1 VSIGNKYKLR
11 DGGVFKVET
20 ICESAVERNNE
31 PDEAERERSERRPR
45 WPWFIAMGC
54 LLVVLLAI
62 VFPRLAPRPTDP
74 ALSTNP
80 LSKASISGDGTGF
93 ARSAKNP
100 ERKRSAEEVVADK
113 VSQFARDRRRIA
125 HAMAKRFKVDIP
137 PEVDQFFE
145 AVGAGRWSEHNALFE
160 RIKQLRDS
168 GQYEGLRTLF
178 GPILEAQLVAECA
191 HGWPAQKLLDY
202 GQSILGSL
210 QPGMVYVGGTDPGRG
225 IPTLLNETSE
235 GERHIVI
242 TQNGLADASY
252 LQYVNFLYGDQLAS
266 LTPDETQRAFSDYL
280 ADAQKRLLH
289 DQQFPDESKQVM
301 PGEEIQLVD
310 GANPGDAKRVQV
322 SGQVAV
328 MAINE
333 RLLQAIMDKNPDLSF
348 ALEESFPLHST
359 YATATPLGP
368 IMELRAQGGETAFTP
383 ELATQVLDYWQSMT
397 QQIVSDP
404 EAPPGSDP
412 RRTYSH
418 MAWSEGNLL
427 SDHNFTDQAEQ
438 AYRLAM
444 QLEPSNPEA
453 VNALS
458 ELLAKSGR
466 MDEARQLVDQFQRSY
481 PDQHLA
487 PVPWVFIA
495 PQPTTHQ

>member
-1 VSIGNKYKLR
+1 MGK
-11 DGGVFKVET
+11 
-20 ICESAVERNNE
+20 
-31 PDEAERERSERRPR
+31 EAEPAETAEPGSGRQFNWSR
-45 WPWFIAMGC
+45 FVAVAC
-54 LLVVLLAI
+54 LIVVLLAI
-62 VFPRLAPRPTDP
+62 VFPRHPTRSKIP
-74 ALSTNP
+74 MTGINASPNVIIASKGAAVSGLVKNP
-80 LSKASISGDGTGF
+80 QP
-93 ARSAKNP
+93 ARSP
-100 ERKRSAEEVVADK
+100 EEIVADK
-113 VSQFARDRRRIA
+113 VGQFARDRRRIA
-125 HAMAKRFKVDIP
+125 HAMAKRFKVGVP
-137 PEVDQFFE
+137 PEVDRFFD
-145 AVGAGRWSEHNALFE
+145 AVGAGRWTEHNALFE
-160 RIKQLRDS
+160 KIKELRDN
-168 GQYEGLRTLF
+168 GQNDGLRNLF
-178 GPILEAQLVAECA
+178 APILEAQLVAECA

-202 GQSILGSL
+202 GNSILGSL

-242 TQNGLADASY
+242 TQNGLADATY
-252 LQYVNFLYGDQLAS
+252 LQYVSFLYGDQLAT
-266 LTPDETQRAFSDYL
+266 LTSDETQRAFSDYL

-289 DQQFPDESKQVM
+289 DQQFPDEPKQVR
-301 PGEEIQLVD
+301 PSEDIQFID
-310 GANPGDAKRVQV
+310 GAAPGNSSTGDKRVQV

-348 ALEESFPLHST
+348 ALEESFPLRST
-359 YATATPLGP
+359 YADALPLGP
-368 IMELRAQGGETAFTP
+368 IMQLRARNGQEAFTA
-383 ELATQVLDYWQSMT
+383 EVADQTVDYWQTMT
-397 QQIVSDP
+397 QQIAADP
-404 EAPPGSDP
+404 DAPVGSDP
-412 RRTYSH
+412 RKTYSH

-427 SDHNFTDQAEQ
+427 ADRSYTDQAEQ

-466 MDEARQLVDQFQRSY
+466 VDEARKLVEQFQRSY

-495 PQPTTHQ
+495 PQPATHP

>member
-1 VSIGNKYKLR
+1 MQTDIEPPEAGR
-11 DGGVFKVET
+11 
-20 ICESAVERNNE
+20 ARPER
-31 PDEAERERSERRPR
+31 PLR
-45 WPWFIAMGC
+45 WPWFITTGC
-54 LLVVLLAI
+54 LLVILLAI
-62 VFPRLAPRPTDP
+62 VFPRLATRPTNP
-74 ALSTNP
+74 APSTNP
-80 LSKASISGDGTGF
+80 LSKASIAGDG
-93 ARSAKNP
+93 ARFSQSARNP
-100 ERKRSAEEVVADK
+100 QRTPSAEEIVADK
-113 VSQFARDRRRIA
+113 VGQFARDRRRIA
-125 HAMAKRFKVDIP
+125 HAMSKRFKVDVP

-145 AVGAGRWSEHNALFE
+145 AVGAGRWTEHNALFE

-168 GQYEGLRTLF
+168 GQYDGLRTLF

-242 TQNGLADASY
+242 TQNGLADATY

-266 LTPDETQRAFSDYL
+266 LTSDESQRAFSDYL
-280 ADAQKRLLH
+280 ADAQKRLQH
-289 DQQFPDESKQVM
+289 DQQFPDEPKQVR
-301 PGEEIQLVD
+301 PGEDIQFID
-310 GANPGDAKRVQV
+310 GSSPGDAKRVQV

-348 ALEESFPLHST
+348 ALEESFPLRST
-359 YATATPLGP
+359 YATAIPLGP
-368 IMELRAQGGETAFTP
+368 IMELRAQDGQNAFTP
-383 ELATQVLDYWQSMT
+383 EIAAQALDYWQTMT
-397 QQIVSDP
+397 QEIVSDP
-404 EAPPGSDP
+404 EAPAGSDP
-412 RRTYSH
+412 RKTYSH
-418 MAWSEGNLL
+418 MAWSEANLL
-427 SDHNFTDQAEQ
+427 ADHNFTDQAEQ

-453 VNALS
+453 ANALS
-458 ELLAKSGR
+458 ELLAKHGR
-466 MDEARQLVDQFQRSY
+466 IDEARQLVEQFQRSY

-495 PQPTTHQ
+495 PPPATHP